1 MRVIHF
7 YLIKTKINTLL
18 LYVWIYVLLKMLVNL
33 LINVFMNCQIV
44 HILILHFEY
53 YSVSWLIFCFLCW
66 LISCATFCSIFFLY
80 FYFLLLWILHIFH
93 FIHTHMYIIFKTTNP
108 ESVYF
113 LNGEF
118 GPRKP
123 FPEYNFPHCL
133 KYNPLPTLPR
143 PFPD

>member
-53 YSVSWLIFCFLCW
+53 YSVS
-66 LISCATFCSIFFLY
+66 
-80 FYFLLLWILHIFH
+80 
-93 FIHTHMYIIFKTTNP
+93 
-108 ESVYF
+108 
-113 LNGEF
+113 
-118 GPRKP
+118 
-123 FPEYNFPHCL
+123 
-133 KYNPLPTLPR
+133 
-143 PFPD
+143 